1 MSCKILDLIHQ
12 TLSDFSVHPMGRAL
26 PARRSRFW
34 QTRAALAPAKPVL
47 RILDRIDPLAE
58 LAAMG

>member
-1 MSCKILDLIHQ
+1 MVAIIGSIAE
-12 TLSDFSVHPMGRAL
+12 MA
-26 PARRSRFW
+26 SRFL
-34 QTRAALAPAKPVL
+34 AALFKMTHYPVL